1 METILMTGD
10 VWRNSQLSIAKYYGG
25 IKLNGYEYVIVNKD
39 GKTLRECSREAQRL
53 GKQKAIEECEPADL
67 IRKDFIP
74 AYKRLG
80 RNRFI
85 ELLKSDTPLSKIK
98 KNERIII
105 ELEKL

>member
-1 METILMTGD
+1 METILMTEN
-10 VWRNSQLSIAKYYGG
+10 VWRNSQFSIAKYYGG

-39 GKTLRECSREAQRL
+39 GKTLIECSYEAQRL
-53 GKQKAIEECEPADL
+53 GKQKAIAEGEPADL

-85 ELLKSDTPLSKIK
+85 ELLKSDTPLSEIK
-98 KNERIII
+98 KMKE
-105 ELEKL
+105 